1 MALELYQIFLLLI
14 IGAFVGI
21 GMSFVGQ
28 TGQGVVMPIVL
39 LLTGNVFLAIA
50 INLLNDLITAG
61 SVSIMYIRK
70 KEFKLRKDIWLLMS
84 IAVVVAF
91 FGVLIL
97 FTTPLRNIYG
107 WFIPL
112 FITLLGLV
120 FLIRGFPT
128 TENLKKMIKSLS
140 FKAMRKEPNLNR
152 EEFDDLINSKFDAE
166 GQIKGLIPTN
176 SRIYYY
182 LSIGFG
188 AFMGINSGLFG
199 GSSGL
204 IIVLALL
211 LIYGY
216 PLKKGVGT
224 ALVLSFLVSG
234 LTFLMYQIIGI
245 AIIAQIFINFEISFY
260 LAIGSIT
267 LGITSSFYIQRLS
280 AKIMGRCMGLVIAI
294 LGILSLSFY
303 LFVR

>member
-1 MALELYQIFLLLI
+1 MALEIYQIFLLLI

-28 TGQGVVMPIVL
+28 TGQGLVMPVVL
-39 LLTGNVFLAIA
+39 LLTGDVFLAIA
-50 INLLNDLITAG
+50 INLLNDLMTAG
-61 SVSIMYIRK
+61 SISIMYIRK
-70 KEFKLRKDIWLLMS
+70 KEFKLRKDISLLIS
-84 IAVVVAF
+84 IAFLIAF

-97 FTTPLRNIYG
+97 FTTSLRNIYG

-112 FITLLGLV
+112 FITLMGFV

-128 TENLKKMIKSLS
+128 TDNLKKMIKSLS
-140 FKAMRKEPNLNR
+140 FKAMRKELNLKH
-152 EEFDDLINSKFDAE
+152 EEINDLINRKFDAE

-182 LSIGFG
+182 LSMGFG

-204 IIVLALL
+204 IIVLALI

-224 ALVLSFLVSG
+224 ALILSFLISG
-234 LTFLMYQIIGI
+234 FTFLMYQIIGI
-245 AIIAQIFINFEISFY
+245 SLTTQIYVNFEISFY
-260 LAIGSIT
+260 IAIGSVS
-267 LGITSSFYIQRLS
+267 LGVVSSFFIQNLS
-280 AKIMGRCMGLVIAI
+280 AKIMGRCMGLVIAS
-294 LGILSLSFY
+294 LGVISLIFY
-303 LFVR
+303 VLVS

>member
-1 MALELYQIFLLLI
+1 MALELYQILI
-14 IGAFVGI
+14 LVGIGSLVGI

-28 TGQGVVMPIVL
+28 TGQGVVLPIVL
-39 LLTGNVFLAIA
+39 LFTGNVFLAIA

-61 SVSIMYIRK
+61 TVSIMYIRK
-70 KEFKLRKDIWLLMS
+70 KELKLRKDIWLLIS
-84 IAVVVAF
+84 IAIIVAF

-112 FITLLGLV
+112 FITLLGLL
-120 FLIRGFPT
+120 FLLRGFPT
-128 TENLKKMIKSLS
+128 TENLKKIIKNLS
-140 FKAMRKEPNLNR
+140 FRAMSKEPNLNR
-152 EEFDDLINSKFDAE
+152 EEINEMINSKFKTED
-166 GQIKGLIPTN
+166 QIKGLIPTN

-182 LSIGFG
+182 LSMGFG

-204 IIVLALL
+204 IIVLALI

-234 LTFLMYQIIGI
+234 VTFFMYQIIGI
-245 AIIAQIFINFEISFY
+245 TLITQVFINFEISFY
-260 LAIGSIT
+260 LAIGSIIF
-267 LGITSSFYIQRLS
+267 GVISSIYIQNLS
-280 AKIMGRCMGLVIAI
+280 AKVMGRCIGLVIAS
-294 LGILSLSFY
+294 LGIISLLFY
-303 LFVR
+303 ILAG